1 MEDINTELEELN
13 KLLEASESSIIPK
26 NVDKEKVN
34 EKMSELVEKV
44 TIEATKGVSGEEKIA
59 MQSQLEKQLNYVYKE
74 SIENYIAAGIED
86 KVNELIEEQTNLW
99 KNKSL
104 EERKSEL
111 LPDEA
116 KENII
121 SASNMALEMAR
132 QRIKEGKIQTDE
144 ELYKKLKKIL
154 EDTTQVKEYNKR
166 KIKEAV
172 SEGLVDLDFAY
183 DLSEFTSLRVGRYR

>member
-13 KLLEASESSIIPK
+13 KLLEASESNIVQKTI
-26 NVDKEKVN
+26 DKEKVN

-74 SIENYIAAGIED
+74 SIEDYIAAGIED

-111 LPDEA
+111 LPDES

-172 SEGLVDLDFAY
+172 SEGLVDLDFAFGFT
-183 DLSEFTSLRVGRYR
+183 ECTSLRVGRYK

>member
-13 KLLEASESSIIPK
+13 KLLEASESNIVQKTI
-26 NVDKEKVN
+26 DKEKVN

-74 SIENYIAAGIED
+74 SIEDYIAAGIED

-111 LPDEA
+111 LPDES

-144 ELYKKLKKIL
+144 ELYKKLKKIY
-154 EDTTQVKEYNKR
+154 QR
-166 KIKEAV
+166 
-172 SEGLVDLDFAY
+172 G
-183 DLSEFTSLRVGRYR
+183 

>member
-144 ELYKKLKKIL
+144 ELYKKLKEIL

-172 SEGLVDLDFAY
+172 SEGVVDLDFAY
-183 DLSEFTSLRVGRYR
+183 GLSEFTSLRIGRYR